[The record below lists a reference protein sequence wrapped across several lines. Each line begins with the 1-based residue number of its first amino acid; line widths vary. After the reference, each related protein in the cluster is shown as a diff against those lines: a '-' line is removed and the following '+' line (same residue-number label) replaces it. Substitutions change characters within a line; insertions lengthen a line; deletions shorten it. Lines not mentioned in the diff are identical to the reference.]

1 MARTPKSPV
10 TIEMVAAEAGVS
22 KTTVSFVLN
31 NNPTISETTRAK
43 VLRITREMGYQPNIN
58 ARNLSSSKRARAVCV
73 LVPELGR
80 LFEDP
85 YFSRAIGGV
94 YDELEAADYRLILRK
109 ASYDFA
115 REKEYLNLFR
125 RGEIA
130 GMLYVGSTLDDRYLA
145 DFIESP
151 YPFVLVNS
159 AMPGIP
165 LSSVKADNFEA
176 GRQMTAHLLALGH
189 RRVGHIT
196 GSLSTLSAVDRLA
209 GYRKAIE
216 EAGIEYDDEL
226 VAHGHFNRRDAVN
239 AAFKLMEQDA
249 APTAL
254 YVGNDTMALGVL
266 EAFADKGIRVPE
278 EVAVTGTDNIE
289 VSAYTRPSLTTVET
303 STFEVAREAVRLLFA
318 LMDNKAQDAE
328 QRVVGVQPIVR
339 QSCGAAFQDRRQAVN
354 S

>member
-1 MARTPKSPV
+1 MPRAPKSPV

-43 VLRITREMGYQPNIN
+43 VLRIAREMGYQPNIN
-58 ARNLSSSKRARAVCV
+58 ARNLSSSRRARAVCV

-109 ASYDFA
+109 ASFDFA

-145 DFIESP
+145 DFLEYA

-165 LSSVKADNFEA
+165 LASVKADNFEA
-176 GRQMTAHLLALGH
+176 GRQMTAHLLSLGH
-189 RRVGHIT
+189 RRVAHIT

-209 GYRKAIE
+209 GYRKALE
-216 EAGIEYDDEL
+216 DAGVAYDDEL
-226 VAHGHFNRRDAVN
+226 VAHGHFNRRDAIEAV
-239 AAFKLMEQDA
+239 ARLLEQDA
-249 APTAL
+249 PPSAI
-254 YVGNDTMALGVL
+254 YVANDMMALAVIESLAAKGVR
-266 EAFADKGIRVPE
+266 IPE
-278 EVAVTGTDNIE
+278 DVAIAGTDNIE
-289 VSAYTRPSLTTVET
+289 ISAYSRPPLTTAET
-303 STFEVAREAVRLLFA
+303 STFEVARESVRLLFA
-318 LMDNKAQDAE
+318 LMDNKNQEPE
-328 QRVVGVQPIVR
+328 QRVVGIQSVVR
-339 QSCGAAFQDRRQAVN
+339 QSCGAEFRRAGVKA
-354 S
+354 